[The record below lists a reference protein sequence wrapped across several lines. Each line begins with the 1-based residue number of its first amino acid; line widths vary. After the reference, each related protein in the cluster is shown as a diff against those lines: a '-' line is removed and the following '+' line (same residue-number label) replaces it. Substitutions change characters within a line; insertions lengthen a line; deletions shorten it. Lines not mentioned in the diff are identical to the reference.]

1 MGSEDFVVEEGA
13 TGSGDFTFEE
23 EGVELL
29 LPVGTTSSLTH

>member
-1 MGSEDFVVEEGA
+1 MGEEA

-29 LPVGTTSSLTH
+29 LAVGTTSSLTH